1 MEWNSIDIRYETMRR
16 KKSQTV
22 VKDTEPED

>member
-1 MEWNSIDIRYETMRR
+1 MEWNSNGIRYENHEK

-22 VKDTEPED
+22 VKDIEPKD

>member
-1 MEWNSIDIRYETMRR
+1 MEWNSIDIRYENHER

-22 VKDTEPED
+22 VKDAEPKD